1 VTDEDKWFESL
12 DEYRS
17 RVKPWLLDRES
28 AALLVVD
35 LQNQFVE
42 EGAVLEV
49 PQTRDVMPAVK
60 QLLSACRDLRVPVLY
75 TALVHEAPESLPRF
89 YELLPLLKGQAYRP
103 ETREVEIHAEVA
115 PQDGEMVVNKAQYSA
130 FEGTNLSSM
139 IEKVGRADAGVDTL
153 IVVGCVTN
161 VCVESTARDAFQ
173 KGYRV
178 VVVSDACAAVFP
190 DLHDATLKNV
200 RHGFGRVMTAEEVI
214 DALRHGE
221 HGDAVPQ

>member
-1 VTDEDKWFESL
+1 VTEDKWFESL

-17 RVKPWLLDRES
+17 RVKPWLLDRDS

-49 PQTRDVMPAVK
+49 PQSREVMPKVR
-60 QLLSACRDLRVPVLY
+60 QVLSACRNLGVPVLY
-75 TALVHEAPESLPRF
+75 TALVHEAPEALPRF
-89 YELLPLLKGQAYRP
+89 YELFPFLKGQAYRP
-103 ETREVEIHAEVA
+103 GTREVEIYAEVA
-115 PQDGEMVVNKAQYSA
+115 PREGEVVVNKAQYSA

-139 IEKVGRADAGVDTL
+139 IEKVGGDDAGVGTL
-153 IVVGCVTN
+153 IFVGCVTN
-161 VCVESTARDAFQ
+161 ACVESTARDAFH

-200 RHGFGRVMTAEEVI
+200 RHGFGRVMTADEVV
-214 DALRHGE
+214 DALSRGE
-221 HGDAVPQ
+221 HGDGVAQ

>member
-1 VTDEDKWFESL
+1 VTEDKWFESL

-17 RVKPWLLDRES
+17 RVKPWLLDRDS

-49 PQTRDVMPAVK
+49 PQARDVMPKVR
-60 QLLSACRDLRVPVLY
+60 QLLSACRDLGVPVLY
-75 TALVHEAPESLPRF
+75 TALVHEAPEALPRF
-89 YELLPLLKGQAYRP
+89 YELFPFLKGQAYRP
-103 ETREVEIHAEVA
+103 GTREVGIYAEVA
-115 PQDGEMVVNKAQYSA
+115 PHEGEVVVNKAQYSA

-139 IEKVGRADAGVDTL
+139 IEKLGGDDAGVDTL
-153 IVVGCVTN
+153 ILVGCVTN
-161 VCVESTARDAFQ
+161 ACVESTARDAFH

-200 RHGFGRVMTAEEVI
+200 RHGFGRVMTADEVV
-214 DALRHGE
+214 DALRRGE
-221 HGDAVPQ
+221 HGNGVAQ